1 MDFLMSMILFD
12 KSALIKKEEQ
22 KKRYSYLFV
31 IALILITSLV
41 VVIAKTVAFNEDV
54 LRNNFQQIDSLKKDQ
69 IVYQDGLNR
78 VKIEKASI
86 MLNGDNL
93 FSIDNLKNNEEVLD
107 ALDDMTGG
115 VIQLSFML
123 FIYQYLSSFKY
134 LLLFLIILGLL
145 SFTSQ
150 KQIKLVEDVSLR
162 LTTTY
167 TSYILMIPIL
177 LSLVIRFLNIR
188 FSFAV
193 LILTTISIVLEYLFV
208 NYYMKEKGIA
218 DEEKMVA

>member
-107 ALDDMTGG
+107 ALDEMTGG

>member
-167 TSYILMIPIL
+167 TSYI
-177 LSLVIRFLNIR
+177 
-188 FSFAV
+188 
-193 LILTTISIVLEYLFV
+193 
-208 NYYMKEKGIA
+208 
-218 DEEKMVA
+218 

>member
-41 VVIAKTVAFNEDV
+41 VVIAKTVAFNEAV

>member
-1 MDFLMSMILFD
+1 MSMILFD

-31 IALILITSLV
+31 IALILVTSLV
-41 VVIAKTVAFNEDV
+41 VVIAKTVVFDEEI
-54 LRNNFQQIDSLKKDQ
+54 LRHNIQQVESIDKDQ
-69 IVYQDGLNR
+69 IIYQDGLNR
-78 VKIEKASI
+78 VKIEKGSV

-93 FSIDNLKNNEEVLD
+93 FSIENVNNKEDLVS
-107 ALDDMTGG
+107 ALDEMTGG
-115 VIQLSFML
+115 SIQLSFVL

-134 LLLFLIILGLL
+134 LILFLIVLTLL

-150 KQIKLVEDVSLR
+150 KQIKLVEDISLN
-162 LTTTY
+162 LATTY

-208 NYYMKEKGIA
+208 NYYMKEKGIP

>member
-1 MDFLMSMILFD
+1 M
-12 KSALIKKEEQ
+12 
-22 KKRYSYLFV
+22 
-31 IALILITSLV
+31 
-41 VVIAKTVAFNEDV
+41 IAKTVAFNEDV